1 MRNQANVIFETAKPG
16 IFDVPKYKKTLERI
30 IDERNIDVDYRHNL
44 IEINGE
50 QRKATFENLETGETK
65 TLDYEMLHVTPQWDL

>member
-1 MRNQANVIFETAKPG
+1 MLSLKPQNLESSM
-16 IFDVPKYKKTLERI
+16 YQNKKTLERI

-65 TLDYEMLHVTPQWDL
+65 H